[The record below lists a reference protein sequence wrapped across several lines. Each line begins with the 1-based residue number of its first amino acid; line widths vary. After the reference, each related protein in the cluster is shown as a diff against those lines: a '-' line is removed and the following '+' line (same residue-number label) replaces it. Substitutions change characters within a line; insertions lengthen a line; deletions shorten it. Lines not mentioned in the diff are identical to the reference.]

1 MGPNFNSHTK
11 TWLEPGS
18 NNQVHASNWPRRSKL
33 SKQQTKCAIHPCDG
47 QKTSKQQAKC
57 AFHGIALKKKHLRA
71 SPSPHGPKK
80 LLYFR
85 MEYGLMITAPTHKR
99 HKSPFKHSKTIYVF
113 TSVWAI
119 VTLHVHGGR
128 KLLKG
133 VKMTTAKWTTNTGEK
148 QDLRYPAER
157 FNEKGRLLVWGG
169 HAQKMWYME
178 GLACT
183 CK

>member
-18 NNQVHASNWPRRSKL
+18 DNQVHACNWPRRYKL

-47 QKTSKQQAKC
+47 QKASKQQTKC

-85 MEYGLMITAPTHKR
+85 MEYGWMISIPTHKR

-113 TSVWAI
+113 TSIWVI
-119 VTLHVHGGR
+119 VTLHIRSGR

-133 VKMTTAKWTTNTGEK
+133 VKMTTAKWTTNTREK

-157 FNEKGRLLVWGG
+157 FNEKRRLLVWGWTCSKNVIYG
-169 HAQKMWYME
+169 GV
-178 GLACT
+178 GLHM
-183 CK
+183 